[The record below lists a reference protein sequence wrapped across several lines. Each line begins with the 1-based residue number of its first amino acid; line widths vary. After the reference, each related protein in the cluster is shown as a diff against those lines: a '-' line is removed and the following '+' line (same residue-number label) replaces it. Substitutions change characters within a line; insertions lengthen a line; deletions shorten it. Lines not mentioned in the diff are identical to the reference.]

1 MKKKNILL
9 VEDDPDISES
19 LEITLKLK
27 NYEVSKLFSGQG
39 VRDFVETRNPDL
51 VIMDVMM
58 PPPDGYE
65 VCRQLK
71 SDERTRCVP
80 VILLS
85 ARTQQAEIEQGFN
98 AGADR
103 YMPKPFVNEE
113 LLSAVEILL
122 ERP

>member
-1 MKKKNILL
+1 MSRKKILL

-19 LEITLKLK
+19 LQVTLRLK
-27 NYEVSKLFSGQG
+27 QFEVASFASGKG
-39 VRDFVETRNPDL
+39 VFDYVAAQQPDL

-58 PPPDGYE
+58 PPPDGMQ

-71 SDERTRCVP
+71 SDPKTKHVP

-85 ARTQQAEIEQGFN
+85 ARTQQSEIEQGFG

-103 YMPKPFVNEE
+103 YMRKPFVNEE
-113 LLSAVEILL
+113 LLKVIDTLMV
-122 ERP
+122 PK